1 MATQVK
7 SNAFG
12 LWKAKDQENGRSF
25 SLDVNPRYFCGTV
38 F

>member
-7 SNAFG
+7 SNTFG
-12 LWKAKDQENGRSF
+12 LWEANDQENGRFF
-25 SLDVNPRYFCGTV
+25 SSDVNPRYFYGTI